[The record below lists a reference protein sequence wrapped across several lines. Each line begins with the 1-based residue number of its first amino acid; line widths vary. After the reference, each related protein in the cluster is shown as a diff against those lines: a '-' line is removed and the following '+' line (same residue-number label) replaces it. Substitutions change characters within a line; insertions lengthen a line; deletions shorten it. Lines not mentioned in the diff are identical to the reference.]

1 MGCDVYTKYG
11 VQRGFSFNPRTR
23 VGCDY
28 DGELVARFKTVSIH
42 APVWGATISIHISFS
57 SIKVSIHAP
66 VWGATNL
73 RFLTANPRT
82 VSIHAPVWGATLK
95 TQQDHLGIGF
105 QSTHPCGVRPY
116 TYLAIRKS
124 AVSIHAPVWGATGRT
139 NRLNETCSF
148 NPRTRVGCDT
158 LNFITYM
165 RFLFQS
171 THPCGVRH
179 CQH

>member
-1 MGCDVYTKYG
+1 MANWWQGLRRFQSTHPCG
-11 VQRGFSFNPRTR
+11 VRLFQSTYHFPLLKFQSTHPCGVRQETEAKKAN
-23 VGCDY
+23 
-28 DGELVARFKTVSIH
+28 A
-42 APVWGATISIHISFS
+42 
-57 SIKVSIHAP
+57 KVSIHAP